1 MATHGSN
8 GANGQHLC
16 HAEAISL
23 MQALVARVAQD
34 AGIRVLFIKGP
45 ILAMQGLRPE
55 RPSVDVDVLVD
66 PSRFEEMQQRFREV
80 GWRIEVPGTGA
91 HVMTFHSKAY
101 RHDNWPCEI
110 DVHDRFP
117 GFFADPQDVFEA
129 LWARRTTAAIAGREV
144 PCPDILGNAA
154 IAALHALRDPSYQRS
169 KTDLAFMTD
178 ALREGLDQGQLREL
192 AELAVAT
199 GAADTLCPFLDAIG
213 APKLGEGT
221 TLAKDLEAWQIRT
234 SSSGVKTVAYLYQ
247 LRHAPKRQWLPIL
260 WHALVLT
267 EAEVRKAQ
275 PDAAPGAW
283 GLFKARVRRLR
294 WGLEDLPRAATIVWR
309 RPRADEPTSEGVTR
323 QGATTSGAK
332 QKAVQA

>member
-1 MATHGSN
+1 MATQGSN
-8 GANGQHLC
+8 GATGQHLC
-16 HAEAISL
+16 SGEAIPLLHSL
-23 MQALVARVAQD
+23 VTRVAED

-55 RPSVDVDVLVD
+55 RQSVDVDVLVD
-66 PSRFEEMQQRFREV
+66 PSRFEEMQQRLREI

-117 GFFADPQDVFEA
+117 GFFADPQDVFEV

-144 PCPDILGNAA
+144 PCPDILGNTAV
-154 IAALHALRDPSYQRS
+154 AALHALRDPSYERS
-169 KTDLAFMTD
+169 RRDLAFMTE
-178 ALREGLDQGQLREL
+178 ALGEALDQGQLREL

-199 GAADTLCPFLDAIG
+199 GAADTLRPFLDAIG

-221 TLAKDLEAWQIRT
+221 TPAKDLEAWQIRT

-247 LRHAPKRQWLPIL
+247 LRHARKRQWPPML

-283 GLFKARVRRLR
+283 GLFEARVRRLR
-294 WGLEDLPRAATIVWR
+294 RGLEDLPRAARIVWR
-309 RPRADEPTSEGVTR
+309 RQPADEPTSEGVAR
-323 QGATTSGAK
+323 QRATTSRAK
-332 QKAVQA
+332 QKAVRA

>member
-1 MATHGSN
+1 M
-8 GANGQHLC
+8 
-16 HAEAISL
+16 
-23 MQALVARVAQD
+23 ARVAED

-66 PSRFEEMQQRFREV
+66 PSRFDEMQERLREV
-80 GWRIEVPGTGA
+80 GWRIEVPSTGP

-129 LWARRTTAAIAGREV
+129 LWARRTTATIAGRDV
-144 PCPDILGNAA
+144 PCPDVLGNAA
-154 IAALHALRDPSYQRS
+154 IAALHSLRDPSYERS
-169 KTDLAFMTD
+169 RRDLAFMTEV
-178 ALREGLDQGQLREL
+178 LGEGLDQGQLREL

-199 GAADTLCPFLDAIG
+199 GASDTLRPFLDAIG
-213 APKLGEGT
+213 APMLGEGAT
-221 TLAKDLEAWQIRT
+221 PTKDLEAWQIRT
-234 SSSGVKTVAYLYQ
+234 SSSGVKTVAYVYQ
-247 LRHAPKRQWLPIL
+247 LKHAPKRQWLPIL
-260 WHALVLT
+260 WHGLVLT
-267 EAEVRKAQ
+267 EAEIRRSQ

-294 WGLEDLPRAATIVWR
+294 WGLADLPRAARIVWQR
-309 RPRADEPTSEGVTR
+309 QRATQAGNTVTTA
-323 QGATTSGAK
+323 QHE
-332 QKAVQA
+332 AVQA